1 MTLDSNVVTVA
12 KQGRRETRR
21 FLAVLAVAV
30 LSLQVGGS
38 ASLLRAHG
46 AELDSCGGHNDREH
60 GGYHVHNWTAYC
72 HCHPTATACVSEN
85 STKGSVTPSTPGA
98 RVASAVAERPVPSI
112 SSLQARI
119 AALEARVAA
128 LEKALSER

>member
-1 MTLDSNVVTVA
+1 MDPGQLQGQTSVALDSVREGLTLESRRVRKRRPPMALDSNVVTVV

-21 FLAVLAVAV
+21 FLAILAVAV

-60 GGYHVHNWTAYC
+60 GGYHVHNWMAYC
-72 HCHPTATACVSEN
+72 H
-85 STKGSVTPSTPGA
+85 
-98 RVASAVAERPVPSI
+98 
-112 SSLQARI
+112 
-119 AALEARVAA
+119 
-128 LEKALSER
+128 